1 MAPIGMPVAPLMTR
15 TSEPP
20 RARLHADAAPN
31 AVSRLW
37 QALPTDEPL
46 RHVRWSGMASYVL
59 VESLRDESI
68 PLENRVSFYQPGAI
82 CLRPEHGEIA
92 FSYGQAQARD
102 VRGNHWAAHIA
113 TVEGDTA
120 GYLEAIARTKRSGA
134 RAITIKRRE
143 G

>member
-1 MAPIGMPVAPLMTR
+1 VAKFIEITIDGE
-15 TSEPP
+15 TTV
-20 RARLHADAAPN
+20 ARLHEEAAPN
-31 AVSRLW
+31 AAARFW
-37 QALPTDEPL
+37 EALPIDETL

-59 VESLRDESI
+59 VGSLRDESI

-113 TVEGDTA
+113 TVEGDMA
-120 GYLEAIARTKRSGA
+120 GYLEAIARTKRGGA

>member
-1 MAPIGMPVAPLMTR
+1 VAKLIEITIDGE
-15 TSEPP
+15 TTV
-20 RARLHADAAPN
+20 ARLHEEAAPN
-31 AVSRLW
+31 PVARFW
-37 QALPTDEPL
+37 EALPIDETL

-59 VESLRDESI
+59 VDSLRDEAI

-120 GYLEAIARTKRSGA
+120 GYLAAIARTKRSGA

>member
-1 MAPIGMPVAPLMTR
+1 VAKFIAITIDGE
-15 TSEPP
+15 TTV
-20 RARLHADAAPN
+20 ARLHEEAAPT
-31 AVSRLW
+31 AVARFW
-37 QALPTDEPL
+37 EALPIEQTL

-59 VESLRDESI
+59 VDALRDEAI

-82 CLRPEHGEIA
+82 CLRPEHGEVA

-102 VRGNHWAAHIA
+102 HRGNNWAAHIA

-120 GYLEAIARTKRSGA
+120 GYMAAIARTKRGGA
-134 RAITIKRRE
+134 RPITITRRE

>member
-1 MAPIGMPVAPLMTR
+1 VAKFIEITIDGE
-15 TSEPP
+15 TTV
-20 RARLHADAAPN
+20 ARLHEDAAPN
-31 AVSRLW
+31 TVARFW
-37 QALPTDEPL
+37 EALPIDETL

-59 VESLRDESI
+59 VDSLRDESI
-68 PLENRVSFYQPGAI
+68 PLENRVSFYQTGAI

-113 TVEGDTA
+113 TVEGDKA
-120 GYLEAIARTKRSGA
+120 GYLAALARTKRGGA
-134 RAITIKRRE
+134 TSITIKRRE

>member
-1 MAPIGMPVAPLMTR
+1 VAKLIEITIDGE
-15 TSEPP
+15 TTV
-20 RARLHADAAPN
+20 ARLHEEAAPN
-31 AVSRLW
+31 AVARFW
-37 QALPTDEPL
+37 EALPIDETL

-59 VESLRDESI
+59 VDSLRDEAI

-120 GYLEAIARTKRSGA
+120 GYLKAIARTKRGGA

>member
-1 MAPIGMPVAPLMTR
+1 MAKLIEITIDGETTV
-15 TSEPP
+15 
-20 RARLHADAAPN
+20 ARLHEEAAPN
-31 AVSRLW
+31 AVARFW
-37 QALPTDEPL
+37 EALPIDETL

-59 VESLRDESI
+59 VDSLRDEAI

-82 CLRPEHGEIA
+82 YLRPEHGEIA